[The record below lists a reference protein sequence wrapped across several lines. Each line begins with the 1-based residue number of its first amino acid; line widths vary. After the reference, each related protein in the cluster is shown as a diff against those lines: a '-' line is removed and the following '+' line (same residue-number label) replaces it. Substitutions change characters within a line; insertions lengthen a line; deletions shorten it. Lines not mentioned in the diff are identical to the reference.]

1 MGSLYSEL
9 KKANPRAFTIDVD
22 YSRNTYLDENG
33 NTSNHACYRC
43 VVASNRTPEHCDKC
57 NVNPDRERLEKAGL
71 L

>member
-9 KKANPRAFTIDVD
+9 KRSNPRAFTIDVD
-22 YSRNTYLDENG
+22 YSLMPVDENG

-43 VVASNRTPEHCDKC
+43 VVASKRSPEHCDNC
-57 NVNPDRERLEKAGL
+57 NVNPDRQRLKKAGL